1 MLTFKS
7 PVGREAE
14 GKNSQMYFLSQFSVR
29 CIFSCFAR
37 LIKNEYLKYQTCRD
51 GGHMSRTH
59 TTPPPP
65 SRGVACRSSL
75 RRGARVSFACHT
87 SRWQRSA
94 SLLYGP
100 LITRPEGPVAPSSLS
115 AE

>member
-65 SRGVACRSSL
+65 LQGCGVPIVPAE
-75 RRGARVSFACHT
+75 GGPRVLCVSH
-87 SRWQRSA
+87 
-94 SLLYGP
+94 
-100 LITRPEGPVAPSSLS
+100 
-115 AE
+115 